1 MVTLDVVVGLG
12 VLVLVIF
19 GLFVV
24 TLDVVVGLGVLVLVI
39 LQSTS
44 QGQLQTSN
52 SGSKYNW
59 PVVVFGH
66 MNK

>member
-1 MVTLDVVVGLG
+1 MLVRGRCVVVLIVVIFVLG
-12 VLVLVIF
+12 V
-19 GLFVV
+19 V
-24 TLDVVVGLGVLVLVI
+24 TFDVVVGLGVLVLVI

-44 QGQLQTSN
+44 HGQLQTSN

-66 MNK
+66 KNK

>member
-1 MVTLDVVVGLG
+1 MVVRGRCDVGLIVVMFVLGVVTLDV
-12 VLVLVIF
+12 
-19 GLFVV
+19 
-24 TLDVVVGLGVLVLVI
+24 VVVGLGVLVLVI

-66 MNK
+66 KNK

>member
-1 MVTLDVVVGLG
+1 MLVRGRCVVVLIVVIFVLG
-12 VLVLVIF
+12 V
-19 GLFVV
+19 V
-24 TLDVVVGLGVLVLVI
+24 TFDVVVGLGVLVLVI

-44 QGQLQTSN
+44 HGQLQTSN

-66 MNK
+66 TNK